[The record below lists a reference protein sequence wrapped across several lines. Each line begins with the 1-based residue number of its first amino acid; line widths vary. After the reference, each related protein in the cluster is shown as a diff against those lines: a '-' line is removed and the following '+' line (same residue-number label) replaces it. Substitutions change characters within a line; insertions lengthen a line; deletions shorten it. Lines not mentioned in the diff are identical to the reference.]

1 MTTDNLELDLS
12 GASLEIDDDVMEVK
26 SGTLTIHRTKLWF
39 NGGDYETRTI
49 GKDIEID
56 ELHRPSTTNDIDID
70 A

>member
-12 GASLEIDDDVMEVK
+12 GAMLEIDGDIMEVE
-26 SGTLTIHRTKLWF
+26 SGTLTVHRTKLWF

-56 ELHRPSTTNDIDID
+56 ELKGDKNEF
-70 A
+70 